1 MDRFCRVFEC
11 HCARFQLD
19 FVVEVVLFVL
29 WDGPGPKRGIP
40 KGIGASDT
48 A

>member
-1 MDRFCRVFEC
+1 
-11 HCARFQLD
+11 
-19 FVVEVVLFVL
+19 VLFVL

>member
-1 MDRFCRVFEC
+1 VFKNQY
-11 HCARFQLD
+11 ARFELD